1 MLARKR
7 SSLIHSSVAAQCKS
21 PLVGKQKKVE
31 EKENGKKKNHSGTA
45 VTQKEEGKLAHY
57 IEIVEETVL

>member
-7 SSLIHSSVAAQCKS
+7 SSLIHSSAAAQCKS
-21 PLVGKQKKVE
+21 SLVGKQKKVE
-31 EKENGKKKNHSGTA
+31 EKENGKKNHSGTA
-45 VTQKEEGKLAHY
+45 VTQKGEGKLARY